1 MSESKT
7 DLVISKLITNN
18 LPVLK
23 HKFTKQ
29 TYLYLGAVFFLVNY
43 VLYKRGYYVM
53 MVFIALGIYG
63 LLLLR
68 ENDRILVEEEADFEK
83 LEEKM
88 KVLLN
93 DKMVKKNF
101 LYVDLNLLDFLYN
114 IRNFR
119 MKSLKYFND
128 TLRNV
133 NEFLE
138 VVEVIKEKNRPTTE
152 NLQRLSSTKKQ
163 ALNSFHS
170 IVFRI
175 TSIVEIQKHNEF
187 RYILEEKLNN
197 IFLECLEMAKGHI
210 NLNTFAHDTTFNKYY
225 DVY

>member
-1 MSESKT
+1 MNEQKKES
-7 DLVISKLITNN
+7 LIPHLILNN

-23 HKFTKQ
+23 HKFTKN
-29 TYLYLGAVFFLVNY
+29 TYLYLGIVFFLANY
-43 VLYKRGYYVM
+43 VLYKRGYYTSM
-53 MVFIALGIYG
+53 IFIALGIYG

-68 ENDRILVEEEADFEK
+68 ENDRIIQDEAADFEK

-114 IRNFR
+114 IRAFR

-138 VVEVIKEKNRPTTE
+138 VVEVIREKNKPTSE
-152 NLQRLSSTKKQ
+152 NLQRLSSLKKQ

-175 TSIVEIQKHNEF
+175 TDLVEIQKHNEV
-187 RYILEEKLNN
+187 RYLLEEKLNN
-197 IFLECLEMAKGHI
+197 IFLECLESAKGHV
-210 NLNTFAHDTTFNKYY
+210 NLNTFGHDKHFNKYY